1 MLFWTI
7 GPTLCF
13 KESPHC
19 IGVQVHHKGKLFSIL
34 KNIQILLSSKF
45 IRFVIHCAAW
55 TLKGFLNSEL
65 DMGSMCK
72 IWKQQFATHSNLYRK
87 VEPMYRKELL
97 FNLQINCVGL
107 HTMHIAHC
115 TLMHFNYQQ
124 FSPWIEVTRTFK
136 CKLCLTCWSSQLT
149 E

>member
-13 KESPHC
+13 KESPSQREAFF
-19 IGVQVHHKGKLFSIL
+19 IF

-72 IWKQQFATHSNLYRK
+72 IWKKMAKLDYKNY
-87 VEPMYRKELL
+87 LL
-97 FNLQINCVGL
+97 FLSELRTGNLRLITFSSLRVTIATGCVPSFG
-107 HTMHIAHC
+107 M
-115 TLMHFNYQQ
+115 
-124 FSPWIEVTRTFK
+124 SKRTYWVSLLEDIFDK
-136 CKLCLTCWSSQLT
+136 MNAFCSSNRRKIWQLI
-149 E
+149 